1 MTDPKHPPPLSADPW
16 LDGPAERP
24 FTPPAPVGLPWLV
37 LLLILAGA
45 GLIGV
50 SVLGPQ
56 ASLEALRSAR
66 TSLETVAR
74 AAMGVGEASPAPVQ
88 PPQQP
93 GAPEDVGTS
102 AGPGAA
108 GTGTTSA
115 TEALPERP
123 AARRC
128 VRDGHTTFTDGT
140 CPDGASTQALALP
153 VAPSAADAPGTV
165 TLYRCR
171 SHDGGFFWTR
181 THCHRQGARIDR
193 MTRVPAELSQV
204 QQIRLA
210 EQQRL
215 EARALTQPPVTPRVR
230 VAQSPSAHA
239 DPSRRCEHI
248 ARRIE
253 VIDSLT
259 RQALSGPDQDRLRVE
274 RQGLRDEQFDLRC
287 R

>member
-16 LDGPAERP
+16 LHGPAERP

-37 LLLILAGA
+37 LLLTLAGA

-56 ASLEALRSAR
+56 ASVEALQSAR
-66 TSLETVAR
+66 TSLEKAVR
-74 AAMGVGEASPAPVQ
+74 AAMGAGEDAASPLQ
-88 PPQQP
+88 PPQLP
-93 GAPEDVGTS
+93 DAPADVGTP

-108 GTGTTSA
+108 GAGAMAA
-115 TEALPERP
+115 TETLPERP

-140 CPDGASTQALALP
+140 CPDGASTEALALP

-215 EARALTQPPVTPRVR
+215 EARALTQPPVAPRVR
-230 VAQSPSAHA
+230 TAQSPSAHA
-239 DPSRRCEHI
+239 DPSRRCERI
-248 ARRIE
+248 AQRIE
-253 VIDSLT
+253 HIDSLT